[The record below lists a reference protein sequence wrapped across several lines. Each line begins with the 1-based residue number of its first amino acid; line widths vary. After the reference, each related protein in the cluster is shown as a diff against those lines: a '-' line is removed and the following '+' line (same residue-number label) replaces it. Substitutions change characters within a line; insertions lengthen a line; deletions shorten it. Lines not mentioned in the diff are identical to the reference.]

1 VPQTIINYGEIGI
14 VMQAQ
19 GDNTVGG
26 DVVGRD
32 KVTAVTNNTE
42 VNIADKPTTE

>member
-1 VPQTIINYGEIGI
+1 VSQIINNYGTIGV

-32 KVTAVTNNTE
+32 KNTNNTE
-42 VNIADKPTTE
+42 VNIANKPTTG